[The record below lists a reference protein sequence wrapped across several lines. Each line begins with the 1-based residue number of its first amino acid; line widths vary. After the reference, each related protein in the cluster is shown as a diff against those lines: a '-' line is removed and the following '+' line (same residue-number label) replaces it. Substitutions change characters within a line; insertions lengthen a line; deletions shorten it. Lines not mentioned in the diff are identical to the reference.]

1 MKGLDL
7 SSLTNFDK
15 ERKYSFNL
23 FLCLSEASNTAAK
36 KSELRMASKNL
47 KGVKLFPKTF
57 SNHGFGIA
65 CQSLFLF
72 DSREI
77 NIHII
82 G

>member
-1 MKGLDL
+1 MTGLDL

-23 FLCLSEASNTAAK
+23 FLCLSQARHVAAK

-47 KGVKLFPKTF
+47 IGDKLFPKTF
-57 SNHGFGIA
+57 SNHGFGTA
-65 CQSLFLF
+65 CQSPFLF
-72 DSREI
+72 DSREM
-77 NIHII
+77 NIHIS